1 MTTTNETRQRARIM
15 RETTCDDTID
25 QRLRALRAYVRTHHN
40 RWFWVFD
47 DADVAQSTRTTRL
60 RSYYTNDPTI
70 EHTIDDIMQYAR
82 SLRIKLTRRDARMRH
97 AFARTSIVLQFT
109 RRHVDDDA
117 ARIARAQRA
126 SRRVAN
132 TRLWEV
138 IVDIDGDVDVDVD
151 A

>member
-1 MTTTNETRQRARIM
+1 MRRHDRSTIARVARVRAHASQSVVLGVRRRRRRAI
-15 RETTCDDTID
+15 DT
-25 QRLRALRAYVRTHHN
+25 
-40 RWFWVFD
+40 
-47 DADVAQSTRTTRL
+47 
-60 RSYYTNDPTI
+60 
-70 EHTIDDIMQYAR
+70 HTIDDIMQYAR